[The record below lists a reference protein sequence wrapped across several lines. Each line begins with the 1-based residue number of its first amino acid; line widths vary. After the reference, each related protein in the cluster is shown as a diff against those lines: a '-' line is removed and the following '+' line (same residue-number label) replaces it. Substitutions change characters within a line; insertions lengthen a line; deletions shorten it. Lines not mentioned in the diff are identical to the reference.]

1 MEKRISGVDNMIEE
15 TDISIKENLKS
26 KKIPNT
32 KHPGNLGHYESITPK
47 KYRNLKGKNTE
58 NILNKIIE
66 ENFPSLK
73 KEMPIN
79 VQEVYKIPN

>member
-32 KHPGNLGHYESITPK
+32 KHPENLEHYK
-47 KYRNLKGKNTE
+47 RKC
-58 NILNKIIE
+58 
-66 ENFPSLK
+66 
-73 KEMPIN
+73 
-79 VQEVYKIPN
+79 

>member
-1 MEKRISGVDNMIEE
+1 MEEKLLGTGDMTPEIDRVV
-15 TDISIKENLKS
+15 KENVKS
-26 KKIPNT
+26 NKIPNT

-66 ENFPSLK
+66 EKCPSLK

-79 VQEVYKIPN
+79 V